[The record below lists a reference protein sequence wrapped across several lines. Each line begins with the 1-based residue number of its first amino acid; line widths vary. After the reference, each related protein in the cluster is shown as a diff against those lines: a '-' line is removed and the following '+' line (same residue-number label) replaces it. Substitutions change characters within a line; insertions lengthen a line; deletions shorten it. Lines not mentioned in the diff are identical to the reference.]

1 MESVTIGSEQM
12 SSLPKPVVGS
22 YARRLQFELVKSVRC
37 RDFEGIRRKDSNP
50 SLLSK
55 FPA

>member
-1 MESVTIGSEQM
+1 MERVTIGSEQM
-12 SSLPKPVVGS
+12 SSLPKPMLGS
-22 YARRLQFELVKSVRC
+22 DACRLEFERVKSVRC